1 MYILSS
7 FNITHNK
14 VDVDIG
20 IDSEKPNER
29 KQKSM
34 TSVWREHC
42 SAISLSA
49 IANIMEKQ
57 PSKVRRS
64 LDTT

>member
-1 MYILSS
+1 MVNVYTYS
-7 FNITHNK
+7 FNITNNK
-14 VDVDIG
+14 VDDDVG
-20 IDSEKPNER
+20 IDSEKPHES

-34 TSVWREHC
+34 TSIWREHC

-57 PSKVRRS
+57 PSKARR
-64 LDTT
+64 